1 MRFPPGATA
10 VVAIAVALMLFS
22 VPFDVQGQEGG
33 SSAAA
38 SESDPDDLFADED
51 LQDDDLFADEDLQ
64 DDDLFADEEP
74 TEDSAQRDSAEAP
87 DAESEGGA
95 LGATDAASDA
105 GPGPELEEEGFV
117 AGQRGPTEGVE
128 EILVEGQTTG
138 AIDVE
143 APVSA
148 TSFDASDLEAL
159 GVGDI
164 SDLAAYTP
172 NTEIRT
178 TGATTPTFFIR
189 GVGLNDFTANG
200 EGAIAIYQDDVVLS
214 LPAIQ
219 LGQLFDVQDVN
230 VLRGPQGTG
239 PARNASGGA
248 IQVISKRPSG
258 ETQGFLRSEFGRYSY
273 VDVEGALEVP
283 VVPDVLSTRISF
295 RVEER
300 DPFVRNGCATDLPL
314 NLDDLSDPVN
324 LERVSEPNR
333 RSQPPI
339 CSENA
344 RVPIPNP
351 NPPPNGYSISAIK
364 PGLDSQVNDT
374 SRWAARAL
382 VRFQP
387 QETDLDILLNVHFA
401 RVDQLYTVGQSIGT
415 DGSFV
420 TEDGE
425 RVTDFFGG
433 NSRGYRPDEIINQQR
448 RIERRLGIEDT
459 LPLTPERQAIQER
472 AQRILS
478 RKLAEN
484 LDDRPYFGDYNNPGR
499 ERMQSWGSSLAVDWE
514 GDDFHLKNIVAFE
527 DYDRFRDQDADYS
540 SRVLFEARVQDR
552 AWQASEDLRLSGEL
566 DDYPVQWEVGA
577 LFLMKEFDNDRRDD
591 GGNNVIDVRVIYNEK
606 TIGGNVFAKGIWEFF
621 DDFSLEGGVRY
632 NMERKIFDQRLF
644 RASLVPRPDAARPCK
659 PPTTPVE
666 DCDADQLEHAPTGS
680 LSLTYHA
687 ADELTFYWKYSR
699 GWKSAQFSAG
709 GATSIFRA
717 AKPETVDSFEVGT
730 SGSWFDGRLSARASA
745 FHYTYSDYHVFIT
758 RSDAS
763 TPPVREVVNADDALL
778 YGAEIEATLEP
789 FDDFVVNLRGGWIES
804 EFLDFSLESFTEI
817 PQQPPAAPI
826 ATLVEQDY
834 TGNRLPN
841 TPRFTFSGS
850 VEYTWELWGHG
861 SLTPRWDFTWTDD
874 VYFDQTDGRGNP
886 NADNVIFMPD
896 LAIGQRDY
904 WLHNVR
910 LAYRTPAGGVEIAGW
925 VRNVADKR
933 YKALAFD
940 ASAAGF
946 VGNIV
951 GDPRTYGVTIGLSW

>member
-1 MRFPPGATA
+1 MFPPVLKRLPFGAPA
-10 VVAIAVALMLFS
+10 LLAIALGLMLFS
-22 VPFDVQGQEGG
+22 VPAALQAQEGG
-33 SSAAA
+33 EPVAA
-38 SESDPDDLFADED
+38 SEADSDDLFADED
-51 LQDDDLFADEDLQ
+51 LE

-74 TEDSAQRDSAEAP
+74 AEDSTASDTTGAA
-87 DAESEGGA
+87 DAEMKSEAEGSA

-105 GPGPELEEEGFV
+105 GASPELVEQES
-117 AGQRGPTEGVE
+117 AGAQQGPTEGVE
-128 EILVEGQTTG
+128 EIVVEGQSTG

-258 ETQGFLRSEFGRYSY
+258 ETQGFLRSEFGRYSSI
-273 VDVEGALEVP
+273 DVEGGLEVP
-283 VVPDVLSTRISF
+283 LIQDVLSTRISF
-295 RVEER
+295 RAEER
-300 DPFVRNGCATDLPL
+300 DAFVRNGCATNLPL
-314 NLDDLSDPVN
+314 NLDNLADPVN
-324 LERVSEPNR
+324 LQRVSDPNR

-382 VRFQP
+382 LRFQP
-387 QETDLDILLNVHFA
+387 QETDLDILLNVHFS

-420 TEDGE
+420 NSQGE
-425 RVTDFFGG
+425 LIKDFYGG
-433 NSRGYRPDEIINQQR
+433 NSRGYRPDEIIKQQQR
-448 RIERRLGIEDT
+448 IETRLGFQDA
-459 LPLTPERQAIQER
+459 PAGPERDAIREH
-472 AQRILS
+472 AKRILS

-499 ERMQSWGSSLAVDWE
+499 ERMQAWGSSLAVDWE

-577 LFLMKEFDNDRRDD
+577 LFLIKEFDNDRRDD

-606 TIGGNVFAKGIWEFF
+606 TIGGNVFAMGTWEFL
-621 DDFSLEGGVRY
+621 DDFTLEGGVRY

-644 RASLVPRPDAARPCK
+644 RASLVPRPDAGRPCK
-659 PPTTPVE
+659 PPGQPVE

-687 ADELTFYWKYSR
+687 AEELTFYWKYSR

-709 GATSIFRA
+709 GATSIFRS
-717 AKPETVDSFEVGT
+717 AKPETVDSFEIGT
-730 SGSWFDGRLSARASA
+730 SASWFDGRLSARASA

-789 FDDFVVNLRGGWIES
+789 IDDFVVNLRGGWIES

-817 PQQPPAAPI
+817 PQQPPDPPI

-861 SLTPRWDFTWTDD
+861 TLAPRWDFTWTDD

-910 LAYRTPAGGVEIAGW
+910 LAYRTPSGGVEIAGW